1 MTRKSK
7 QLRGIISL
15 ALALVLLTCTM
26 ATTAFAADFSDVAQ
40 GAWYHEAV
48 DFVSDEGLM
57 AGVGGGRFEPNTSM
71 TRGMLVTVL
80 HRLEGTPA
88 PTANSSFSDV
98 AGGAYY
104 AQAVTWAAENG
115 IVAGIGNNQFAPNSL
130 MTRQQ
135 FATILYRYAQY
146 KGYDVTNQA
155 ELSGFADANTVGSYA
170 VDALRWA
177 VGNGIVNG
185 NGSNLM
191 PAGSATRAQAAAML
205 MRFVQNI
212 VPSQPETPAEPETPA
227 QPTGEQRMRITV
239 GDQVIYATL
248 ADNETAHAIA
258 QRLPMTVTLLD
269 LYGREMCYRFA
280 DEMPANEVQ
289 TRNFELGEIIYW
301 PPRHS
306 FVIMYRQD
314 GEQFS
319 MQHVGQLDNV
329 QDVSLFGQGDVTVTF
344 ELVQD

>member
-1 MTRKSK
+1 MK
-7 QLRGIISL
+7 LRGIISL

-40 GAWYHEAV
+40 GAWYYEAV

-57 AGVGGGRFEPNTSM
+57 AGVGGRRFEPNTSM

-88 PTANSSFSDV
+88 PTANNSFSDV
-98 AGGAYY
+98 AGGVYY

-130 MTRQQ
+130 LTRQQ

-177 VGNGIVNG
+177 VGNGISSRTVRTASPSSSSG
-185 NGSNLM
+185 ASVQGRCTS
-191 PAGSATRAQAAAML
+191 SAA
-205 MRFVQNI
+205 
-212 VPSQPETPAEPETPA
+212 
-227 QPTGEQRMRITV
+227 
-239 GDQVIYATL
+239 
-248 ADNETAHAIA
+248 
-258 QRLPMTVTLLD
+258 
-269 LYGREMCYRFA
+269 
-280 DEMPANEVQ
+280 
-289 TRNFELGEIIYW
+289 
-301 PPRHS
+301 
-306 FVIMYRQD
+306 
-314 GEQFS
+314 
-319 MQHVGQLDNV
+319 
-329 QDVSLFGQGDVTVTF
+329 
-344 ELVQD
+344 